1 MSPRPVCLLCLL
13 PLLASRGV
21 AEAAPPKPTPFM
33 EAQITTVR
41 ALIATPAKP
50 GSPEATSVDGRLRGL
65 VDTVMEF
72 ERLSEKALGKH
83 WPTLSAEQRKT
94 FIGTFRD
101 LVYRSYL
108 KKVRGANEAYTVA
121 FEGEKQAPDARSA
134 RVEAVAKTKTAEIEL
149 VFFLEQRD
157 DSRWVAAD
165 INIDEVS
172 LVENYREQFNRIITK
187 DGFGVLIDKMKKKL
201 AEL

>member
-1 MSPRPVCLLCLL
+1 MHRSRFLALCL
-13 PLLASRGV
+13 V
-21 AEAAPPKPTPFM
+21 AVAGHAHAALPKPTPFM
-33 EAQITTVR
+33 EAQIAAVR
-41 ALIATPAKP
+41 GLIAHPAKP
-50 GSPEATSVDGRLRGL
+50 GSTDATSVDGRLRAL

-83 WPTLSAEQRKT
+83 WPTLSPDQRKT
-94 FIGTFRD
+94 FTGTFRD

-121 FEGEKQAPDARSA
+121 FEGEKQAPDARTA
-134 RVEAVAKTKTAEIEL
+134 RVEAVAKTRTAEIEL

-187 DGFGVLIDKMKKKL
+187 EGFGALIDKMKKKL